1 MRRSILTNLLLST
14 CALGLVA
21 AIACQKQADT
31 ATAQPAEA
39 TPAPTTTSAAEPA
52 GPAAEPD
59 AKADAADAEAA
70 AAAEKRA
77 RDRVE
82 VQVTAGEAVY
92 DTKCG
97 RCHGKEGQGRKG
109 KYPPVIGDSAL
120 PEEPPKR
127 ARLRKDEFSTAQG
140 LLDFVQEAMPPRKGG
155 SLSEEEYLSV
165 VAFLASANGIELTDA
180 ITVDS
185 ASDVDLFRDTSD

>member
-1 MRRSILTNLLLST
+1 MTQSILPNLLLGT

-39 TPAPTTTSAAEPA
+39 TAAPTSTSPAEPA
-52 GPAAEPD
+52 AKPD
-59 AKADAADAEAA
+59 AEAEAADAEAA

-92 DTKCG
+92 DKTCG

-109 KYPPVIGDSAL
+109 KYPPVMGDTAL

-140 LLDFVQEAMPPRKGG
+140 LLDFVQESMPPRKGG
-155 SLSEEEYLSV
+155 SLSEEEYLAV
-165 VAFLASANGIELTDA
+165 VAFLASANGIQLSDA
-180 ITVDS
+180 ITVDN
-185 ASDVDLFRDTSD
+185 ASEVDLFRDTGE